1 MSVILTMVGMMGAN
15 PIASENGQPGTADW
29 KLGQPAASNQ
39 LEGYASQVSVQRGE
53 SLDIHVRTDGVR
65 PVRWELYRM
74 GYYGGTGSRRMA
86 SGGPVSIGPQPTPVA
101 DPTTGLVECRWPR
114 SFTVATQSSWPSG
127 VYLVKL
133 IRDDGRQSYV
143 PFVLRADERKGVAVV
158 QLSVTTF
165 QAYNAWGG
173 ESLYATSLGLSG
185 GHAKVVSFDRPYADG
200 NGAGEYFY
208 YPHYFV
214 LWAEAKGY
222 DVTYVTN
229 VDVDRDPSLLLGQ
242 KLFVTVGH
250 DEYWS
255 RPAREA
261 VEAALA
267 SGVNLAFFAGDTSC
281 WLIRLE
287 PSGSGTSRRRQ
298 VCYKD
303 EAPREDPRAGT
314 PLMTVRWRNARLD
327 APENALVG
335 VMSDAWGIINQPF
348 VVRSPRAWPFEGTG
362 LEEGD
367 SILSIVGYEIDRA
380 WANGRTPPGFIPLA
394 QSPAIANTGE
404 PNWHTAGLYTAPS
417 GAFVFSSGG
426 IAWSFGL
433 SHPQFADLR
442 VQRITDNVM
451 RKAGL
456 TPTGPGDTF
465 GAEVPRP
472 VDRTGQSGG
481 VSTFAGSAFQEGFQD
496 GPATSARFR
505 RPVGVAVD
513 GEGNVFVTDTGN
525 HAVRRVANDAA
536 RTVTTI
542 AGTGTAGVGEGPGAT
557 TRLRSPQG
565 IAVAT
570 DGTLYVADTGN
581 HRVVRIARDGRW
593 TVSTFAGSKEGR
605 QGRAD
610 GVGAAARFQTPT
622 SVVFQGRDLYVT
634 DTFNHR
640 LARISPDA
648 RVVTV
653 IGAKG
658 AGSTNGPASQARLKR
673 PTAVAAGGGA
683 LWVVD
688 TGNRLIRRVALDAAS
703 TTTTVAGG
711 TTGGSS
717 DGAGGGA
724 LFMPML
730 GAAYVDGR
738 LLIADTGNERIRALV
753 GGQVR
758 TYAGAG
764 VHGARDGAAD
774 QATFSLPTGLA
785 ALPSGDVLVV
795 DQGSSTVRRLRG
807 PGEGDGPRPV
817 PRITGGPFVGDRAP
831 HDVFLDG
838 TTTTTTDPG
847 GWIQRFRWDLGDG
860 TTVEAGY
867 LEHRYLAPGHY
878 TVTLTATDARGVSAS
893 TTQVVRV
900 GASGASVP

>member
-1 MSVILTMVGMMGAN
+1 MMGAN
-15 PIASENGQPGTADW
+15 PVASENGHPGTSEW
-29 KLGQPAASNQ
+29 RLSQPAVSPQ
-39 LEGYASQVSVQRGE
+39 LEGYAGQASIQHGE
-53 SLDIHVRTDGVR
+53 SIDIHVRTDSVR

-74 GYYGGTGSRRMA
+74 GYYGGTGSRKMA

-101 DPTTGLVECRWPR
+101 DRTTGRVECRWPT
-114 SFTVATQSSWPSG
+114 SFTVATQASWPSG

-133 IRDDGRQSYV
+133 IRDDGRQAYV
-143 PFVLRADERKGVAVV
+143 LFVLRADERKGVAVV

-165 QAYNAWGG
+165 QAYNDWGG
-173 ESLYATSLGLSG
+173 ESLYTTSLGLSG
-185 GHAKVVSFDRPYADG
+185 GHAKVVSFDRPYSDG

-214 LWAEAKGY
+214 MWAEAKGY
-222 DVTYVTN
+222 DLTYVTN
-229 VDVDRDPSLLLGQ
+229 VDVDRDPSLLTGQ
-242 KLFVTVGH
+242 KLFVAVGH

-255 RPAREA
+255 RPARDA

-287 PSGSGTSRRRQ
+287 SSGTGAARRRQ
-298 VCYKD
+298 VCFKD

-314 PLMTVRWRNARLD
+314 PLMTVRWRNALMD
-327 APENALVG
+327 EPENALAG

-348 VVRSPRAWPFEGTG
+348 VVRSPTAWPFEGTG
-362 LEEGD
+362 LAEGD
-367 SILSIVGYEIDRA
+367 SLLSIVGYEIDRA
-380 WANGRTPPGFIPLA
+380 WTNGRTPPGFVALA
-394 QSPAIANTGE
+394 QSPAISNKGE

-442 VQRITDNVM
+442 VQRIADNVM
-451 RKAGL
+451 KKAGL
-456 TPTGPGDTF
+456 TPTGAGDTF

-472 VDRTGQSGG
+472 VDRAGQAGG
-481 VSTFAGSAFQEGFQD
+481 VSTIAGRAFQEGLQN
-496 GPATSARFR
+496 GPATAARFR

-513 GEGNVFVTDTGN
+513 AAGNVFITDTGN
-525 HAVRRVANDAA
+525 HVVRMMANDAA
-536 RTVTTI
+536 RTVTTV
-542 AGTGTAGVGEGPGAT
+542 AGTGAAGVGEGPGAT
-557 TRLRSPQG
+557 TPLRSPQG
-565 IAVAT
+565 IAIAP
-570 DGTLYVADTGN
+570 DGTLFVADTGN

-593 TVSTFAGSKEGR
+593 TVSTFAGSREGR

-610 GVGAAARFQTPT
+610 GAGTAARFQTP
-622 SVVFQGRDLYVT
+622 SGLAFQGADLYVA

-640 LARISPDA
+640 LARIAPQGQVS
-648 RVVTV
+648 TL
-653 IGAKG
+653 IGANG

-703 TTTTVAGG
+703 TTSTVAGG

-717 DGAGGGA
+717 DGSGGGA
-724 LFMPML
+724 LFMPVL

-738 LLIADTGNERIRALV
+738 LLVADTGNERIRAVV

-764 VHGARDGAAD
+764 VHGARDGAAE
-774 QATFSLPTGLA
+774 QATFSLPTGVA
-785 ALPSGDVLVV
+785 ALANGDVLVV
-795 DQGSSTVRRLRG
+795 DQGASTVRLLRG
-807 PGEGDGPRPV
+807 PSEGEGSRLV
-817 PRITGGPFVGDRAP
+817 PRITGGPFVGEQAP

-838 TTTTTTDPG
+838 TTSTTTEPG

-867 LEHRYLAPGHY
+867 LEHRYLDPGRY

-893 TTQVVRV
+893 TTQVIAV
-900 GASGASVP
+900 GAPGARAP